1 MLKHVK
7 INIDYHKMGHVIM
20 IAVLRN
26 EKACNNVFL
35 KTNK

>member
-20 IAVLRN
+20 IALLRN